1 VALGNTN
8 DAGVIL
14 ITVVMVK
21 MRVIKPGE
29 VAMAKQRSTALFV
42 AFLVMGASL
51 VAVAPAAAKSVGADE
66 AVVERVAEEH
76 GRKASEL
83 LIHMEQGDLPLFLFL
98 VACAVGGFA
107 AGYYWRTLIAEK
119 ARRFDGS

>member
-1 VALGNTN
+1 MTLGNTN

-14 ITVVMVK
+14 ITVCNGK

-51 VAVAPAAAKSVGADE
+51 VAVAPAAAKWVGVDE
-66 AVVERVAEEH
+66 AVVERLAEKH
-76 GRKASEL
+76 GRKASEP
-83 LIHMEQGDLPLFLFL
+83 LINMEQGDLPSFLFL
-98 VACAVGGFA
+98 MAGAVGGFA